1 MDGILD
7 RVLEIFASRPT
18 LILYKPLAATW
29 RERRAMLQEVSPES
43 AEKFVKRWSEELAKG
58 WVKKFFPD
66 LPEEERKSLAERIQR
81 RLIESI

>member
-29 RERRAMLQEVSPES
+29 RERRAMLQEVSPEA
-43 AEKFVKRWSEELAKG
+43 AEEFVKRWSRKLATG
-58 WVKKFFPD
+58 WVEKFFPD
-66 LPEEERKSLAERIQR
+66 LPEAERKGLAERIQK

>member
-29 RERRAMLQEVSPES
+29 RERRAMLQEVSPEA
-43 AEKFVKRWSEELAKG
+43 AEEFVKRWSEELAKG
-58 WVKKFFPD
+58 WVRTFFPD
-66 LPEEERKSLAERIQR
+66 LPEKEKKSLAEKIQK